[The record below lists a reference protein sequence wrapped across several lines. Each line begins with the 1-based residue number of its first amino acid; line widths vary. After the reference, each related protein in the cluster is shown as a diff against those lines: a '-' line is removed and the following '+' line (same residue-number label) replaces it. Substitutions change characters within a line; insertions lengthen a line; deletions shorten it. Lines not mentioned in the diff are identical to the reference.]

1 MPARLPGSGLRSSF
15 ICAQCCKSLTSSK
28 RRRLLSTTASSAPE
42 IYDVVTVG
50 GGPAGLA
57 LLAAL
62 SMFVCIPFPR
72 TQRLIDPESSP
83 VTSHLKTALIEL
95 QDLTKN
101 RQWTSPSDQ
110 YSNRASSLTPSS
122 ISFLESTGSWVHVE
136 QSRVQA
142 YDEMQVWD
150 AANDA
155 SIQFDWTSETQRYN
169 APPQTIATMCE
180 NTNLTRGLIERIVEL
195 GAESSLFANTS
206 VSGITNGKDDPAGLN
221 LSSWP
226 ILNLESKSSPSS
238 SSSSTTSLAAR
249 LLVGADGFNSPVR
262 TFAGINSSGWDYNR
276 HGVVATLS
284 IQDGPSAISSHGTDE
299 SSDFNFD
306 LFASEPLPNR
316 ATAYQ
321 RFLPQLGGPIAI
333 LPLPNGHASM
343 VWSTTP
349 AYATYLKS
357 LSPSGQLSMINA
369 ALRLG
374 QTDLKYLLTLPSDS
388 PDAHETE
395 LRWRLAHTDAPS
407 VARQPP
413 VVTGV
418 QEKSMASFPLR
429 FRHATSLINPRVA
442 LIGDAAH
449 TVHPLAGQGLN
460 LGLADAQS
468 LASCVAYSVE
478 HGMDIGDAMALER
491 YSSDRFGKGL
501 LMAGGVD
508 ALNSLYQIGAAGE
521 GMLASVAGRA
531 RGVGMKVINDLVPG
545 LKGLIMKQAS

>member
-1 MPARLPGSGLRSSF
+1 MPARLPGSGLRSRF
-15 ICAQCCKSLTSSK
+15 ICVQCRKSLTSLK
-28 RRRLLSTTASSAPE
+28 RRRLQSTTASSTPE

-62 SMFVCIPFPR
+62 K
-72 TQRLIDPESSP
+72 SSP

-95 QDLTKN
+95 QDLSKHRT
-101 RQWTSPSDQ
+101 WTSPSDQ

-122 ISFLESTGSWVHVE
+122 VSFLESTGSWTHVE

-150 AANDA
+150 AANNA

-180 NTNLTRGLIERIVEL
+180 NTNLTRGLLERIIEL
-195 GAESSLFANTS
+195 GAESSLFANTG
-206 VSGITNGKDDPAGLN
+206 VSGITNGEDDPAGLN

-226 ILNLESKSSPSS
+226 VLNLESKSSSS
-238 SSSSTTSLAAR
+238 SSPTSIAAR
-249 LLVGADGFNSPVR
+249 LLIGADGFNSPVR
-262 TFAGINSSGWDYNR
+262 AFAGINSSGWDYNR

-284 IQDGPSAISSHGTDE
+284 IQDGSPTTSSHSTDE

-357 LSPSGQLSMINA
+357 LPASGQMAMINA

-374 QTDLKYLLTLPSDS
+374 QTDLKYLFTLPSDS
-388 PDAHETE
+388 ADAHETE

-407 VARQPP
+407 IARQPP
-413 VVTGV
+413 IVTGV

-429 FRHATSLINPRVA
+429 FRHATSLINPRIA

-468 LASCVAYSVE
+468 LASCIAYSVE

-491 YSSDRFGKGL
+491 FSSDRFGKGL

-508 ALNSLYQIGAAGE
+508 ALNSLYQIGASGE

-545 LKGLIMKQAS
+545 LKDMIMKQAS

>member
-1 MPARLPGSGLRSSF
+1 MPTRLPRLRVSSSF
-15 ICAQCCKSLTSSK
+15 VCAQCRKSLTSSK
-28 RRRLLSTTASSAPE
+28 RRRLLSTTASATPE
-42 IYDVVTVG
+42 IYDVVAVG

-62 SMFVCIPFPR
+62 K
-72 TQRLIDPESSP
+72 SSP

-95 QDLTKN
+95 QDLSKH
-101 RQWTSPSDQ
+101 RQWASSSDQ
-110 YSNRASSLTPSS
+110 YSNRASSLTSS
-122 ISFLESTGSWVHVE
+122 SVSFLESTGSWTHVE

-150 AANDA
+150 AANGA
-155 SIQFDWTSETQRYN
+155 SIQFDWASETKQYN

-180 NTNLTRGLIERIVEL
+180 NANLTRGLLERIVEL
-195 GAESSLFANTS
+195 GAESSLLANTS
-206 VSGITNGKDDPAGLN
+206 VSSITNGEDDPEGLN

-226 ILNLESKSSPSS
+226 VVNLESKSSSS
-238 SSSSTTSLAAR
+238 HTTSVAAR
-249 LLVGADGFNSPVR
+249 LLIGADGFNSPVR
-262 TFAGINSSGWDYNR
+262 AFAGINSSGWDYNR

-284 IQDGPSAISSHGTDE
+284 VQDGPSTSSSHSPDE
-299 SSDFNFD
+299 TSDFDFD

-316 ATAYQ
+316 ATAFQ

-357 LSPSGQLSMINA
+357 LPASGQLAMINA
-369 ALRLG
+369 ALRLS
-374 QTDLKYLLTLPSDS
+374 QTDLKYLFTLPSDS
-388 PDAHETE
+388 PDAHESE
-395 LRWRLAHTDAPS
+395 LRWRLAHTDAPGI
-407 VARQPP
+407 ARQPP
-413 VVTGV
+413 IVTGV
-418 QEKSMASFPLR
+418 QENSMASFPLR
-429 FRHATSLINPRVA
+429 FRHATSLVNPRIA

-468 LASCVAYSVE
+468 LATCIAYGVE

-491 YSSDRFGKGL
+491 FSSDRFGKGL

-508 ALNSLYQIGAAGE
+508 ALNSLYQIGASGD